1 MVPQDVISQVTVVIV
16 NYNAGIFLAEC
27 VSRALSQSSKVII
40 VDNASIDT
48 SLILCQQSFPE
59 TSALQIIR
67 NNQNLGFA
75 KACNIGFAHVNTDY
89 VLFLNPDCEL
99 AQFAV
104 KSMHE
109 VLECDPEAGM
119 AGGLLLNQDGSE
131 QRGGR
136 RAIPTPLLAMN
147 RAFGL
152 HYLSRIWPELFSD
165 FNLDKQPVPK
175 SPIAVEAIS
184 GACMLI
190 KSKVM
195 KQVGLWDEEYF
206 LHCEDLDLCMRFKLS
221 KWKVLF
227 VPAAH
232 IVHMKGMSSRAIPVF
247 VEWHKHK
254 GMVRFYNKFF
264 LKPYPL
270 LLKYLVISAIWF
282 RFGMILAYYSVK
294 QVIQRF
300 RQTG

>member
-1 MVPQDVISQVTVVIV
+1 MVPQDFTSQITVVIV
-16 NYNAGIFLAEC
+16 NYNAGIFLVEC
-27 VSRALSQSSKVII
+27 VTRALSQSSKVII

-75 KACNIGFAHVNTDY
+75 KACNIGFAHVNTEY

-99 AQFAV
+99 APFAV
-104 KSMHE
+104 KSMYE
-109 VLECDPEAGM
+109 VLERDPEAGM

-152 HYLSRIWPELFSD
+152 HYLSRIWPELFTD

-232 IVHMKGMSSRAIPVF
+232 IVHMKGVSSRKIPVF

-270 LLKYLVISAIWF
+270 LLKYLVITAVWF
-282 RFGMILAYYSVK
+282 RFGMILSYYLVK
-294 QVIQRF
+294 RVIQRLI
-300 RQTG
+300 QTG